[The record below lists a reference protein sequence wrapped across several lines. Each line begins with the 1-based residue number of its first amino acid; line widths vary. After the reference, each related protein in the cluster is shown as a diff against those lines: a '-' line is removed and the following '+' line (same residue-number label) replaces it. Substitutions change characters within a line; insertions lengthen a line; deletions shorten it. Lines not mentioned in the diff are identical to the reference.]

1 MVDKDR
7 GGHVLA
13 QIVIVTVAALLAPT
27 LVRFLGRH
35 AFLVLALV
43 PLIPFVWALSLTDE
57 ILDGETF
64 RQSIPW
70 ISSLDFNIA
79 FELDGLSW
87 IMVLIVSGIGALVIF
102 YCNYYFTDA
111 SRGLR
116 SFAAYLV
123 AFVAS
128 MLGLVLANDLLL
140 LFLFWELTTVFSYLL
155 IGHNAESKSS
165 RRAAMKAL
173 MVTTAGGLAM
183 FVGFLILGIQVGSM
197 QISTVLEAAP
207 RGSLITV
214 AIGLVLIGALSK
226 SALFPFHFW
235 LPSAMAAPT
244 PVSAYLHAAAMV
256 KAGIYLMARFAPAFA
271 DISIWRPTVIIAGC
285 LTTLIG
291 GWQALKQTDL
301 KLMLAFGTISQLG
314 LMAIFFGVGTP
325 EAAVAGLALLIAHAV
340 FKSSLFMSVGMIDR
354 ATGTRDIRRLHGLW
368 QAMPLLSIGLV
379 LSALS
384 MAAVIPTFGFVAKE
398 AAFGSLAAEMGEG
411 AWWPGVAFAMVFVS
425 AILTAAYALRFVY
438 GALSGSDGAAAPVRV
453 RARPWLSQ
461 APTVLLGL
469 LGVVLGFVA
478 IKPFVFVDPYAAEFY
493 AGAAHEPSAR
503 ETFHN
508 EIVLWHGFTLIFTL
522 SLVALALGG
531 IMFWQRR
538 RIAKLQAT
546 LPQLFNADA
555 TYHWIMRGIDRFA
568 VEVTGAT
575 QRGSLPLYLATIL
588 ITVVVVPGA
597 LLLMSPDWFGNFVWF
612 DSPIQPFV
620 GLIMIVAAIAAARS
634 RRRLRAVALLGVTGY
649 GVAILFAFNGAPDL
663 ALTQV
668 LVETV
673 ALVFFVF
680 AMRRLPTHFSNRP
693 LRRSRFLRLLVGVIF
708 GTTMAGATYVAI
720 AARTATPISEDF
732 AQWAYNVGGGKNIVN
747 VVLVD
752 VRAWDTMGEI
762 SFLVAA
768 ATGVASLVFIKRRNA
783 RIVRAGDIE
792 GPKQVW
798 GLDDTMTMSV
808 RQSVLD
814 KRESSDRT
822 GVTWL
827 RGGSTLAPERRS
839 IIFEVVTRLIFHTM
853 IIFSL
858 YLLFAGHN
866 RPGGG
871 FAAGLVLGVALLV
884 RYLAGGR
891 YELAEALPFD
901 AGRILGIGLMIAVG
915 SGIAAMLFTGTM
927 FQSEIAEFTLPV
939 FGHVKL
945 VTSLFFDIG
954 VYLVV
959 VGLMLDVLRSLGA
972 EVDIQIEDAGEDAG
986 DRIAGGPV
994 DARAGAGSES

>member
-1 MVDKDR
+1 M
-7 GGHVLA
+7 LA
-13 QIVIVTVAALLAPT
+13 LLAVVTVAACVAPF
-27 LVRFLGRH
+27 LVRKLGRK
-35 AFLVLALV
+35 AFFLLALV
-43 PLIPFVWALSLTDE
+43 PLVPFVWALSLTDE
-57 ILDGETF
+57 ILAGQIINQT
-64 RQSIPW
+64 IPW

-87 IMVLIVSGIGALVIF
+87 IMVLIVSGIGSLVVF
-102 YCNYYFTDA
+102 YCAYYFSDA

-116 SFAAYLV
+116 AFAAYLL
-123 AFVAS
+123 AFIAS

-183 FVGFLILGIQVGSM
+183 FVGFLMIGIQVGSM
-197 QISTVLEAAP
+197 DISTVLAAAP
-207 RGSLITV
+207 TGPLITV

-256 KAGIYLMARFAPAFA
+256 KAGIYLIARFAPAF
-271 DISIWRPTVIIAGC
+271 SQVEIWRPTILIAGGI
-285 LTTLIG
+285 TTLLG
-291 GWQALKQTDL
+291 GWLALKQTDL
-301 KLMLAFGTISQLG
+301 KLLLAYGTISQLG
-314 LMAIFFGVGTP
+314 LMAIFFGVGST
-325 EAAVAGLALLIAHAV
+325 AAAAAGLALLIAHAV
-340 FKSSLFMSVGMIDR
+340 FKSGLFMAVGVIDR
-354 ATGTRDIRRLHGLW
+354 SAGTRDIRRLHGLW
-368 QAMPLLSIGLV
+368 SAMPLLSVGMV
-379 LSALS
+379 LAALS

-398 AAFGSLAAEMGEG
+398 AAFASLASEFSDG
-411 AWWPGVAFAMVFVS
+411 AWWAGVMFAVVFAS
-425 AILTAAYALRFVY
+425 AVLTAAYALRFVY

-453 RARPWLSQ
+453 TRLPTLAQ
-461 APTVLLGL
+461 APTALLGA
-469 LGVVLGFVA
+469 LGVVLGFMA
-478 IKPFVFVDPYAAEFY
+478 LKPFVFIDPYANEF
-493 AGAAHEPSAR
+493 ASSEPGATTS
-503 ETFHN
+503 FQN
-508 EIVLWHGFTLIFTL
+508 EIVLWHGFNLIFTL
-522 SLVALALGG
+522 SLVALALGAL
-531 IMFWQRR
+531 MFWQRR
-538 RIAKLQAT
+538 RVSMFQSV
-546 LPQLFNADA
+546 LPKFGSADG
-555 TYHWIMRGIDRFA
+555 TYHWIMRGVDRFA
-568 VEVTGAT
+568 VEVTGST
-575 QRGSLPLYLATIL
+575 QRGSLPLYLSTIL
-588 ITVVVVPGA
+588 ITVVVIPGG
-597 LLLMSPDWFGNFVWF
+597 LLLFGPEWFSDFVWF
-612 DSPIQPFV
+612 ESPVQLFV
-620 GLIMIVAAIAAARS
+620 GVIMIVAAIAAARS

-693 LRRSRFLRLLVGVIF
+693 LRRSRFLRLVMGVVF
-708 GTTMAGATYVAI
+708 GATIAGATYVAV
-720 AARTATPISEDF
+720 AARTARPISDDF
-732 AQWAYNVGGGKNIVN
+732 AKWAYEVGGGKNIVN

-752 VRAWDTMGEI
+752 IRAWDTMGEI

-783 RIVRAGDIE
+783 KIVRASDVDST
-792 GPKQVW
+792 KQVW

-808 RQSVLD
+808 RQSVLE
-814 KRESSDRT
+814 KREQSDRRT
-822 GVTWL
+822 VTWL
-827 RGGSTLAPERRS
+827 KGGSTLAPERRS
-839 IIFEVVTRLIFHTM
+839 IIFEVVTRLIFHSM

-871 FAAGLVLGVALLV
+871 FAAGLVLGIALLV

-891 YELAEALPFD
+891 YELAEALPID
-901 AGRILGIGLMIAVG
+901 AGRILGVGLMIAVG
-915 SGIAAMLFTGTM
+915 SGIVGMFFTGTM
-927 FQSEIAEFTLPV
+927 FETGIFEFTLPV
-939 FGHVKL
+939 FGEIKL

-972 EVDIQIEDAGEDAG
+972 EVDIQMEDAGEDTNDAPTAAAG
-986 DRIAGGPV
+986 V
-994 DARAGAGSES
+994 SHES

>member
-1 MVDKDR
+1 M
-7 GGHVLA
+7 LA
-13 QIVIVTVAALLAPT
+13 QIVIVAVAALIAPT
-27 LVRFLGRH
+27 LVRFLGRR
-35 AFLVLALV
+35 AFLVLAIV
-43 PLIPFVWALSLTDE
+43 PLIPFAWALSLSDE
-57 ILDGETF
+57 ILEGETF
-64 RQSIPW
+64 QQNIPW
-70 ISSLDFNIA
+70 IQSLDFSIA
-79 FELDGLSW
+79 FELDGLAW

-197 QISTVLEAAP
+197 EISTILGAEP
-207 RGSLITV
+207 RGALITV

-256 KAGIYLMARFAPAFA
+256 KAGIYLIARFAPAFA
-271 DISIWRPTVIIAGC
+271 DIEIWRPTIVIAGC

-301 KLMLAFGTISQLG
+301 KLMLAYGTISQLG
-314 LMAIFFGVGTP
+314 LMAIFFGVGTV
-325 EAAVAGLALLIAHAV
+325 EAAVAGLALLIAHAI
-340 FKSSLFMSVGMIDR
+340 FKSSLFMSVGVIDR

-368 QAMPLLSIGLV
+368 RAMPVLSVGMV

-398 AAFGSLAAEMGEG
+398 AAFGSLAAEWVDG
-411 AWWPGVAFAMVFVS
+411 AWWAGLTFVAVFIS
-425 AILTAAYALRFVY
+425 AVLTAAYALRFVY
-438 GALSGSDGAAAPVRV
+438 GALSGPDGAASPVLC
-453 RARPWLSQ
+453 RARPLLSQ
-461 APTVLLGL
+461 APTAFLGL
-469 LGVVLGFVA
+469 LGVVLGFWS
-478 IKPFVFVDPYAAEFY
+478 IKPFIFLDPYAEEFLKQQ
-493 AGAAHEPSAR
+493 GTDSEQ
-503 ETFHN
+503 FHN
-508 EIVLWHGFTLIFTL
+508 EVILWHGFNLIFTV
-522 SLVALALGG
+522 SLAALAMGAL
-531 IMFWQRR
+531 MFWQRKR
-538 RIAKLQAT
+538 FAQLQAKFHLRT
-546 LPQLFNADA
+546 SADVI
-555 TYHWIMRGIDRFA
+555 YHETMRAIDRLA
-568 VEVTGAT
+568 VAVTGAT
-575 QRGSLPLYLATIL
+575 QRGSLPLYLSTIL
-588 ITVVVVPGA
+588 VVVIVIPGI
-597 LLLMSPDWFGNFVWF
+597 LLISSPDWFHTFAWF
-612 DSPIQPFV
+612 ESPIQPFV

-673 ALVFFVF
+673 SLVFFVF

-693 LRRSRFLRLLVGVIF
+693 LRRSRFLRLLIGVVF
-708 GTTMAGATYVAI
+708 GTTMACVTYVAI
-720 AARTATPISEDF
+720 SARTANPISEDF
-732 AQWAYNVGGGKNIVN
+732 ARWAYEFGGGKNIVN
-747 VVLVD
+747 VTLVD
-752 VRAWDTMGEI
+752 IRAWDTMGEI

-783 RIVRAGDIE
+783 RIVRPTDLE

-798 GLDDTMTMSV
+798 GLDDTMTLSV
-808 RQSVLD
+808 RQSVVEGN
-814 KRESSDRT
+814 KASDRE

-827 RGGSTLAPERRS
+827 RGGATLAPERRS

-853 IIFSL
+853 IIFSV

-871 FAAGLVLGVALLV
+871 FAAGLVVGVALLV

-915 SGIAAMLFTGTM
+915 SGIVAMLFTGTM
-927 FQSEIAEFTLPV
+927 FQSEIIHFTWPI
-939 FGHVKL
+939 FGDVKL

-972 EVDIQIEDAGEDAG
+972 ELDIQIEDEGEDSG
-986 DRIAGGPV
+986 DSVPV
-994 DARAGAGSES
+994 GTGVTSES

>member
-1 MVDKDR
+1 M
-7 GGHVLA
+7 LA
-13 QIVIVTVAALLAPT
+13 QIVIVTVAALIAPT
-27 LVRFLGRH
+27 SVRRFGRR

-43 PLIPFVWALSLTDE
+43 PLIPFVWALSLSDE
-57 ILDGETF
+57 ILEG
-64 RQSIPW
+64 QIIQQNIPW
-70 ISSLDFNIA
+70 IESLNFAIA
-79 FELDGLSW
+79 FELDGLAW
-87 IMVLIVSGIGALVIF
+87 IMVLIVSGIGALVVF
-102 YCNYYFTDA
+102 YCNYYFTNA

-116 SFAAYLV
+116 SFAAYLL

-128 MLGLVLANDLLL
+128 MLGLVMANDLLL

-183 FVGFLILGIQVGSM
+183 FVGFLILGVQVGSM
-197 QISTVLEAAP
+197 EISVILDAEP

-214 AIGLVLIGALSK
+214 AIALVLIGALSK

-256 KAGIYLMARFAPAFA
+256 KAGIYLIARFAPAFA
-271 DISIWRPTVIIAGC
+271 EVEIWRPTIIIAGC
-285 LTTLIG
+285 ITTLIG

-301 KLMLAFGTISQLG
+301 KLLLAYGTISQLG
-314 LMAIFFGVGTP
+314 LMAIFFGVGTV
-325 EAAVAGLALLIAHAV
+325 EAAIAGLALLIAHAV
-340 FKSSLFMSVGMIDR
+340 FKSALFMSVGVIDR

-368 QAMPLLSIGLV
+368 KAMPMLSVGMV
-379 LSALS
+379 LAALS

-398 AAFGSLAAEMGEG
+398 AAFGSLADLWGDG
-411 AWWPGVAFAMVFVS
+411 TWWPAVTFIAVFVS
-425 AILTAAYALRFVY
+425 AVLTAAYALRFVY
-438 GALSGSDGAAAPVRV
+438 GALSGPDGAASPVRV
-453 RARPWLSQ
+453 GPRPLLSQ
-461 APTVLLGL
+461 APTALLGL

-478 IKPFVFVDPYAAEFY
+478 IKPFVFLDPYAEEYLAEQG
-493 AGAAHEPSAR
+493 GARQE
-503 ETFHN
+503 FHN
-508 EIVLWHGFTLIFTL
+508 EVILWHGFNLIFTL
-522 SLVALALGG
+522 SLVALALGAVL
-531 IMFWQRR
+531 FWQRKR
-538 RIAKLQAT
+538 FAKFQAIWHQ
-546 LPQLFNADA
+546 PISADGI
-555 TYHWIMRGIDRFA
+555 YHGIMRGIDRFA

-575 QRGSLPLYLATIL
+575 QRGSLPLYLSTIL
-588 ITVVVVPGA
+588 IVVIVIPGA
-597 LLLMSPDWFGNFVWF
+597 LLILRPNWFGNFIWF
-612 DSPIQPFV
+612 ESPLQPFV

-673 ALVFFVF
+673 SLVFFVF

-693 LRRSRFLRLLVGVIF
+693 LRRSRFLRLLIGVLF
-708 GTTMAGATYVAI
+708 GATMAGVTYVAI
-720 AARTATPISEDF
+720 TARTANPISEDF
-732 AQWAYNVGGGKNIVN
+732 AKWAYEFGGGKNIVN
-747 VVLVD
+747 VTLVD
-752 VRAWDTMGEI
+752 IRAWDTMGEI

-783 RIVRAGDIE
+783 RIVRPTDLK

-798 GLDDTMTMSV
+798 GLDDTMTLSV
-808 RQSVLD
+808 RQSVV
-814 KRESSDRT
+814 EGNEASDRQ
-822 GVTWL
+822 GITWL
-827 RGGSTLAPERRS
+827 RGGATLAPERRS

-853 IIFSL
+853 ILFSI

-871 FAAGLVLGVALLV
+871 FAAGLVVGVALLV

-891 YELAEALPFD
+891 YELAEALPID
-901 AGRILGIGLMIAVG
+901 AGRVLGIGLLIAVG
-915 SGIAAMLFTGTM
+915 SGIAAMLFTGTL
-927 FQSEIAEFTLPV
+927 FQSEIIQFTWPV
-939 FGHVKL
+939 FGDVKL

-972 EVDIQIEDAGEDAG
+972 ELDIQMEDEGEASG
-986 DRIAGGPV
+986 DTVP
-994 DARAGAGSES
+994 AGSGVNSES